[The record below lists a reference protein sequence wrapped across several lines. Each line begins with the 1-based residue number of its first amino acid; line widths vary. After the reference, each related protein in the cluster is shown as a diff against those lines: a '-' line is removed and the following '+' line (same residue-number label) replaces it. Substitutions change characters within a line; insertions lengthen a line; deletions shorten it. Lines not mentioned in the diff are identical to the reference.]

1 MEDTVNLYE
10 LTSPDAG
17 QLLQRA
23 RIGVLSVGATEQHG
37 PHLPMGADTIGVWGL
52 AKRLAARR
60 PLVLAPPLPFGNSEY
75 HLAWPDTLTLRHET
89 LVATVVD
96 LASSFRHHGLRNVL
110 LLNGHGG
117 NRVAVDSAATII
129 QRDLQMRVAQV
140 YFQATAYRAG
150 AGQLDLGHG
159 GRIET
164 GMVLAEHPEWVH
176 LDRATGGDDLE
187 ESIRRERQF
196 SARDLYRPQTDWRE
210 VAPSGWF
217 GDAHAASAEEGNQ
230 LLERMVER
238 VLGYLDDVFGTD

>member
-1 MEDTVNLYE
+1 VNLYE

-17 QLLQRA
+17 DLLATA
-23 RIGVLSVGATEQHG
+23 RIGVLTCGATEQHG

-52 AKRLAARR
+52 ARRLAQRR
-60 PLVLAPPLPFGNSEY
+60 PLVLAPPIPFGNSDY
-75 HLAWPDTLTLRHET
+75 HLPWPGTLTVRQET
-89 LVATVVD
+89 LVALVVD
-96 LASSFRHHGLRNVL
+96 LSRSFRHHGLRNVL

-117 NRVAVDSAATII
+117 NRVAVDTAAGLI
-129 QRDLQMRVAQV
+129 QRDLEMRVAVV

-150 AGQLDLGHG
+150 GGQLDLGHG

-164 GMVLAEHPEWVH
+164 GMVLAEHPQWVH
-176 LDRATGGDDLE
+176 LDRALGGDDLE

-196 SARDLYRPQTDWRE
+196 SARDLYRPQTDWRD

-217 GDAHAASAEEGNQ
+217 GDAQAASAEEGNA

-238 VLGYLDDVFGTD
+238 VLGYLDDTFGGDA